1 MKKHEIFVALHV
13 LKQGRSEMVQ
23 EFLDHK
29 PEIYGPSFKYE
40 NSPVLL
46 SLAREKYFTT
56 WLTNHWQRF
65 NRESVF
71 FQSNLDSE
79 TTYAKIFL
87 KLIEKWGIVK
97 SDDVSQLNL
106 GINLISEMQETLSEF
121 IRIGNNSDL
130 IRNKLE
136 VDIERN
142 RVLFDREIKKLSKEQ

>member
-1 MKKHEIFVALHV
+1 
-13 LKQGRSEMVQ
+13 MVQ

-29 PEIYGPSFKYE
+29 PEIYAPSFKYE

-56 WLTNHWQRF
+56 WLANHWQRF
-65 NRESVF
+65 NREAVF

-79 TTYAKIFL
+79 TAYAKIFL
-87 KLIEKWGIVK
+87 KLVEKWGIVK

-142 RVLFDREIKKLSKEQ
+142 GVLFDREIKKLSKEQ